1 MEPIET
7 HSSGRWGE
15 MAQRQYLP
23 FSTIL
28 GGGVVLHAMNVFVST
43 TILPSVVQEIGGL
56 AYYAWSTTLFV
67 LASILSAALASRLL
81 GAVGARGAYVVA
93 LLIFSLGTIICAA
106 AWSIGVLNLGR
117 AIQGAGGGLLYALAY
132 AVIRMVFPERLWPIA
147 IGLITLMWGIATL
160 TGPALGGVFAELN
173 MWRGAFYSLLPIVGL
188 VLMLALRVLPGRQ
201 TGDENAG
208 PVPVFQLGA
217 LVGLV
222 LLISLVSASP
232 TGTFLTLGAG
242 LSVALCWVIVWA
254 ERRTKGQ
261 LMPSGGLSPL
271 TSLGALYACVAC
283 LIVGMQPEAFV
294 PYFLQI
300 IHGQSPLIAGYIGAL
315 MAVGWTLGSVV
326 SARFTGP
333 RAEATITIGP
343 LISLAGLLLQA
354 LTLPGFWAGGA
365 ILALICVGLVL
376 VGFGIGY
383 TWPHVTTAIY
393 RHAPAG
399 EDDLTA
405 GAITTVQL
413 SATAIGAGLAGLVA
427 NLAGMEDPGG
437 VAGAS
442 SAAYWVSVT
451 FLTAPA
457 AAFVF
462 ALVVRPKATV
472 AKADIA

>member
-1 MEPIET
+1 MEPIEPQN
-7 HSSGRWGE
+7 SGRWGE
-15 MAQRQYLP
+15 LAQRQYLP

-56 AYYAWSTTLFV
+56 AYYSWSTTLFV

-81 GAVGARGAYVVA
+81 GAVGARGAYVAA
-93 LLIFSLGTIICAA
+93 LAVFSVGTIICAT
-106 AWSIGVLNLGR
+106 AWTIGVLNLGR

-132 AVIRMVFPERLWPIA
+132 TVIRMVFPQRLWPIA

-188 VLMLALRVLPGRQ
+188 VLILALRVLPGRRS
-201 TGDENAG
+201 GGEDAG
-208 PVPVFQLGA
+208 PVPVVQLGA

-222 LLISLVSASP
+222 LLISMVSATP
-232 TGTFLTLGAG
+232 TGPFLVWGAG
-242 LSVALCWVIVWA
+242 ISGALCWLLVWA
-254 ERRTKGQ
+254 ERRMKGR
-261 LMPSGGLSPL
+261 LMPSGGLSAH

-283 LIVGMQPEAFV
+283 LIFGMQPEAFV
-294 PYFLQI
+294 PYFLQV
-300 IHGQSPLIAGYIGAL
+300 IHGQSPLVAGYIGAL
-315 MAVGWTLGSVV
+315 MAVGWTLGSIV
-326 SARFTGP
+326 SARFTGS
-333 RAEATITIGP
+333 RAEATIILGP
-343 LISLAGLLLQA
+343 LISFAGLLLQT
-354 LTLPGFWAGGA
+354 LTLPGYWAVDGMLG
-365 ILALICVGLVL
+365 LISVGLLL

-427 NLAGMEDPGG
+427 NLAGMEVPGG
-437 VAGAS
+437 LAGAS
-442 SAAYWVSVT
+442 SAAYWVSLT

-457 AAFVF
+457 AAFIF
-462 ALVVRPKATV
+462 ALIARPKATG
-472 AKADIA
+472 AKADPA